1 MQSPIFMEGTIII
14 HHACMQLS
22 IFMIVAVLD
31 PKIIAGPKL
40 WQVQKNV
47 VHVKYMH
54 AGHCVC
60 AS

>member
-1 MQSPIFMEGTIII
+1 
-14 HHACMQLS
+14 MQLS
-22 IFMIVAVLD
+22 IFMIVAVSD
-31 PKIIAGPKL
+31 SKNYCRSKIMAGP
-40 WQVQKNV
+40 KNV